1 MIYEVRAYLGKG
13 ENLYTCIFATMEAA
27 REEVERLT
35 NGCNLN
41 GVEIIGMIYTLSA
54 VNHKYEP
61 IIEKTVFFDNKKDLA
76 KFYIARDK
84 DGKLFKYPYW
94 AGMCATDIP
103 HKHINAYPFD
113 GNFYVQGRDYQPKKG
128 KEIDGKLYG
137 YVIYENSPVLITEGD

>member
-41 GVEIIGMIYTLSA
+41 GVKIIGMIYTLSA

-61 IIEKTVFFDNKKDLA
+61 IIEKTVFSIIRK
-76 KFYIARDK
+76 I
-84 DGKLFKYPYW
+84 
-94 AGMCATDIP
+94 
-103 HKHINAYPFD
+103 
-113 GNFYVQGRDYQPKKG
+113 
-128 KEIDGKLYG
+128 
-137 YVIYENSPVLITEGD
+137 

>member
-41 GVEIIGMIYTLSA
+41 GVKIIGMIYTLSA

-94 AGMCATDIP
+94 VGMCATDIP

-113 GNFYVQGRDYQPKKG
+113 GNFYV
-128 KEIDGKLYG
+128 
-137 YVIYENSPVLITEGD
+137 